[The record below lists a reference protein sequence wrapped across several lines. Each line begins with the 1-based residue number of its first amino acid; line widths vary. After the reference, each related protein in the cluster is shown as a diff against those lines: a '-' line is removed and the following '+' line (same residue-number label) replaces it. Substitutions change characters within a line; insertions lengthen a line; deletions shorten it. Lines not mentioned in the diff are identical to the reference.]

1 MHTCTGNGLSVSLVL
16 DVTGSKDTGYAGEA
30 GSGLGSN
37 VSLRITLNLVLDDL
51 GGGLVADGIEETVS
65 RNNLLGTGNDVLDL
79 QVGHQTAIRGFTGN
93 LGGNSVKLDLDLGVV
108 EKTSSHGLGGSEM
121 VLSDEDSDAAAV
133 LGQEHGLLSSRV
145 TTTND
150 KEWLVTEDWDG
161 TVADSTGTDTVLPV
175 LLLTGQVQTLSVGT
189 GSHDDGIGSAGRRGV
204 GAISVLLPDLE
215 WTRREVNSGD
225 GLGDNLSAESGRLL
239 AHVVHERWASDALGE
254 TREVLDLGGGG
265 ELTAG
270 SGATSK
276 HTLVHN
282 RLQLSSGEVDGG
294 GVGGRAGTDDCR
306 SFISLIPIESL

>member
-1 MHTCTGNGLSVSLVL
+1 M
-16 DVTGSKDTGYAGEA
+16 
-30 GSGLGSN
+30 
-37 VSLRITLNLVLDDL
+37 
-51 GGGLVADGIEETVS
+51 ADGIEETVS
-65 RNNLLGTGNDVLDL
+65 RNNLLSASNDVLDL
-79 QVGHQTAIRGFTGN
+79 QVGHQTAIRSFTGN
-93 LGGNSVKLDLDLGVV
+93 LSGNSVKLDLDLGVV
-108 EKTSSHGLGGSEM
+108 EKTSGHGLGGSEM

-133 LGQEHGLLSSRV
+133 LGQEHGLLSGGV

-150 KEWLVTEDWDG
+150 EEWLVTEDWNG

-189 GSHDDGIGSAGRRGV
+189 GSHDYGIGSAGRRGI
-204 GAISVLLPDLE
+204 GTISVLLPDLE
-215 WTRREVNSGD
+215 WTRGEVNSGD

-239 AHVVHERWASDALGE
+239 AHVVHELRAGDTLGE

-294 GVGGRAGTDDCR
+294 GVCGRAGADDCR
-306 SFISLIPIESL
+306 SFISPIPIEFL